1 MNFKPR
7 FTSQSESTI
16 VGIDNRIFFIS
27 EKVASFCAD
36 VGSCVRIGNSIVE
49 TDFILSSL
57 AQVTS
62 MGS

>member
-1 MNFKPR
+1 MNFKPKC
-7 FTSQSESTI
+7 TSQSASTI

-27 EKVASFCAD
+27 KKVENFRAD
-36 VGSCVRIGNSIVE
+36 VDSCVKIGNSIVE
-49 TDFILSSL
+49 KDFILSSL

>member
-1 MNFKPR
+1 M
-7 FTSQSESTI
+7 STAI
-16 VGIDNRIFFIS
+16 YGIDNRIFFIS
-27 EKVASFCAD
+27 EKTESFRAD
-36 VGSCVRIGNSIVE
+36 IGSCVKIGNSIVE